1 MNLQEQTLWV
11 AHTLFQ
17 KGLVTGSTG
26 NISYRYGDS
35 IYVSQS
41 GSCFGLLNEN
51 SFAEVSIDGQ
61 MLKGKPSKEWPMHL
75 KLYQENSA
83 INAVV
88 HTHSYYSTLVSCLEN
103 LDEKM
108 VEQLFEHTPYLEMQT
123 KGKVGIVGYG
133 QPGSKDLFDKFE
145 LEADKGINCYILKN
159 HGVFVSS
166 EDPLKAFYVLEEIEQ
181 SCKILVSI
189 NSNKKQYRKIK

>member
-41 GSCFGLLNEN
+41 GSCFGLLDEN

-75 KLYQENSA
+75 KLYQENST

-103 LDEKM
+103 LDEKI

-123 KGKVGIVGYG
+123 KGKVGIVEYG
-133 QPGSKDLFDKFE
+133 QPGSKDLFDKFNMAVNKNI
-145 LEADKGINCYILKN
+145 LCYILKN
-159 HGVFVSS
+159 HGAFVGA
-166 EDPLKAFYVLEEIEQ
+166 EDCLKAFNILEEFEQ
-181 SCKILVSI
+181 TCRIYMYIRDSKMSFAKI
-189 NSNKKQYRKIK
+189 R